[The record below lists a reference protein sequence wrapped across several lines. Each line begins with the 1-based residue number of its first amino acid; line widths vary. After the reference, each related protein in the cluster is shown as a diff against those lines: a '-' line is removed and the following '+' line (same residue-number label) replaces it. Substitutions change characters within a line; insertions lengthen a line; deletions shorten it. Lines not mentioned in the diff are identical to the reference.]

1 MQEIVVFSA
10 FMHIY
15 HNHDR
20 AAYLAVC
27 LNVDMV
33 TLMLTTMIV
42 VVTVEWSV
50 AAIEQEQ
57 CSDLDQHLHAYTFHC
72 CFCLHEH

>member
-1 MQEIVVFSA
+1 
-10 FMHIY
+10 
-15 HNHDR
+15 
-20 AAYLAVC
+20 
-27 LNVDMV
+27 
-33 TLMLTTMIV
+33 V